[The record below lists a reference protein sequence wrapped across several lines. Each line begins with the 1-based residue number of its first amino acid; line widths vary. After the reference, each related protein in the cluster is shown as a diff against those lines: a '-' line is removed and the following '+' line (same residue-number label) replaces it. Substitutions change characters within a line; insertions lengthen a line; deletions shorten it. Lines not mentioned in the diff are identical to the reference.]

1 MFKRKFPVQSSG
13 IKGLY
18 SDPSTIRLYNSLRKR
33 RKYLRLYLILPRQK
47 RRTAKANPKIH
58 ILKIS
63 NRGKKS
69 MSFKRKLISA
79 VTSALAVA
87 AFGTFVSA
95 QDTNTNKE
103 DNSAQ
108 KQEMRGERGRGG
120 KRGFGGKGM
129 RGGKHGGD
137 RKLTRSLE
145 RLNLSDAQ
153 KEQVRALAETFKA
166 QTQTERE
173 ELRALGMKKRDGIIT
188 ADEQARFK
196 EVRKQLKASGEQMRN
211 SVLAVLTAEQ
221 RAQLD
226 QIKEER
232 KQRMMERRQNRM
244 NRQNQTAPQSEDN

>member
-1 MFKRKFPVQSSG
+1 
-13 IKGLY
+13 
-18 SDPSTIRLYNSLRKR
+18 
-33 RKYLRLYLILPRQK
+33 
-47 RRTAKANPKIH
+47 
-58 ILKIS
+58 
-63 NRGKKS
+63 

-79 VTSALAVA
+79 ATSALAVA

-103 DNSAQ
+103 DNSVQ
-108 KQEMRGERGRGG
+108 KQEMRGERRGG

-137 RKLTRSLE
+137 RMLTRSLD

-153 KEQVRALAETFKA
+153 KEQVRGISETFKT
-166 QTQTERE
+166 QTQTQRE
-173 ELRALGMKKRDGIIT
+173 ELRTLGMKKRDGIIT

-196 EVRKQLKASGEQMRN
+196 EIRTQLKAAGEQTRN

-226 QIKEER
+226 QMKEEM
-232 KQRMMERRQNRM
+232 KQKIMERRQNRM
-244 NRQNQTAPQSEDN
+244 NRQNQTAPQSQDN